1 MALDDAP
8 NKLESV
14 WIQRNPLN
22 QFYEQINVSGSDLIV
37 YHSSSGELQAD
48 KISVWADKYGLGGAS
63 SGTTVKVSATDTT
76 AGYLVDKV
84 IAGPNIT
91 INQDNVGGYETL
103 SITGSAGG
111 GSGDFASGSLF
122 ASASLFASSSLFAS
136 ASLSA
141 SWASSSISSSRS
153 QTTSLAF
160 SISVTDDQSD
170 VNFNIPFVTTGNSN
184 VFIDDGGF
192 TYNAFTNK
200 LSVGDITATRL
211 TGSLLGTAS
220 FAVSSSYATS
230 SGWADTAGSASSA
243 FVAGTVTVYPQASGQ
258 WHIGLLATNAGVV
271 NVYSDGNGDALWD
284 ASTKA
289 LIAPAI
295 TSSLYGT
302 ASFAVSASYA
312 ATSSLVTNGQSYVVP
327 FEDNINVVAGNGPV
341 FTFGAEAGSYNF
353 SNIPI
358 SASLFFGDLQGTASQ
373 AISASY
379 APSSAGGGLETG
391 STYPIT
397 ASWAESASNAVLSL
411 FSETADYALDSQ
423 FSLSASYA
431 ISTSYVQY
439 NEVLQLSSS
448 YASSS
453 LSASYAKTASYV
465 VGGYTTPTFDQTAS
479 TWQVISGSPGVDIYN
494 TKTIQGESQQVIRRN
509 WRANNSS
516 MSLWVKSP
524 PNPPYSIVL
533 GFEPASIRTG
543 VNYTKC
549 GILLYDSSSKKIVTN
564 CLQFNN
570 QWQVAFLKYTSPQ
583 TYNSGYTQD
592 SLTDSRSYC
601 PPILLAVTDD
611 GTNLTSSYS
620 LDGGSFWFQTYTVS
634 RTDFLTTGPNQIG
647 ILIDSPMALVASGD
661 YTIFHYTESAPINF
675 VNLR

>member
-1 MALDDAP
+1 MGNQSTPLLNDYVGNLGVGISNPTGFKVQVEGSIGPGSTVSHSLGSVTHQWSSSFISQMYGTASVARKSDTTTSASYADSIPSTVSVEFLTASKQVAIGP
-8 NKLESV
+8 NGDHK
-14 WIQRNPLN
+14 
-22 QFYEQINVSGSDLIV
+22 NVTLHISASNSIGNIVEVDTYQGREVLIV
-37 YHSSSGELQAD
+37 SASGWTY
-48 KISVWADKYGLGGAS
+48 IT
-63 SGTTVKVSATDTT
+63 SG
-76 AGYLVDKV
+76 
-84 IAGPNIT
+84 
-91 INQDNVGGYETL
+91 
-103 SITGSAGG
+103 SITGS
-111 GSGDFASGSLF
+111 L
-122 ASASLFASSSLFAS
+122 
-136 ASLSA
+136 
-141 SWASSSISSSRS
+141 W
-153 QTTSLAF
+153 
-160 SISVTDDQSD
+160 
-170 VNFNIPFVTTGNSN
+170 
-184 VFIDDGGF
+184 
-192 TYNAFTNK
+192 
-200 LSVGDITATRL
+200 
-211 TGSLLGTAS
+211 GTAS
-220 FAVSSSYATS
+220 IAST
-230 SGWADTAGSASSA
+230 ASSVFLNA
-243 FVAGTVTVYPQASGQ
+243 SNYWTGSILVAEHGVFIGGISGTGFAIDDMGYLTSVG
-258 WHIGLLATNAGVV
+258 
-271 NVYSDGNGDALWD
+271 
-284 ASTKA
+284 
-289 LIAPAI
+289 I

-302 ASFAVSASYA
+302 ASHAV
-312 ATSSLVTNGQSYVVP
+312 
-327 FEDNINVVAGNGPV
+327 
-341 FTFGAEAGSYNF
+341 
-353 SNIPI
+353 
-358 SASLFFGDLQGTASQ
+358 
-373 AISASY
+373 SASY

-509 WRANNSS
+509 WRANNNS